1 MINLSAAGLNPTE
14 AHVYQVL
21 LSKKEWKPADLAK
34 NVGESRTN
42 MYKILDKLT
51 ALELAIKF
59 DKSNK
64 IHYRAT
70 NPTRLV
76 QLAQEH
82 RAQLEQSQKEL
93 ETSTQSLLNEFI
105 KTHEQPGVRFFMG
118 KDDIERVYQDQ
129 VNDQKPIYF
138 MLSPKAIDF
147 YGYAQMHKLR
157 MLAVKAKIPRF
168 AITPENTRVPSNYEE
183 TDKAYLLTRTWLEAN
198 DYTASFEWGVYG
210 DKVYFVTFGEDALA
224 MIIESKAM
232 AEGFKQI
239 FSIIDS
245 RQRSKPSY
253 ARLPKTYKYT

>member
-147 YGYAQMHKLR
+147 YGY
-157 MLAVKAKIPRF
+157 
-168 AITPENTRVPSNYEE
+168 VP
-183 TDKAYLLTRTWLEAN
+183 
-198 DYTASFEWGVYG
+198 
-210 DKVYFVTFGEDALA
+210 
-224 MIIESKAM
+224 
-232 AEGFKQI
+232 
-239 FSIIDS
+239 FSINNCFLTSSSIILS
-245 RQRSKPSY
+245 AYCLLLSTECISSHFSLAISY
-253 ARLPKTYKYT
+253 INNFCLLFIVSNFSNILI